1 LRTGSSAQ
9 SPGRIDSVGM
19 DRDGVMDG
27 IGGMADMDG
36 ALMTRGTI
44 GIGGGDAS

>member
-1 LRTGSSAQ
+1 MVDMDG
-9 SPGRIDSVGM
+9 IGM
-19 DRDGVMDG
+19 VVMDG

-36 ALMTRGTI
+36 IGVMTRGTN

>member
-1 LRTGSSAQ
+1 MVER
-9 SPGRIDSVGM
+9 
-19 DRDGVMDG
+19 DG

-36 ALMTRGTI
+36 IRAMGDMDGVVMTRGTI